1 MPNTGHI
8 TICPYY
14 MSERSRAITCED
26 VFRRFRTKDEKMEY
40 MKKYCDKDWTACRY
54 AIKLQQTH
62 EKMNEKGETER
73 MLELFKHK
81 SSATRDELK
90 KTTTQLGKME
100 AKCERLINEI
110 KVLRERDEKSVK
122 KIADLHKENNMLLGN
137 IEKLQKQHRKMFLR
151 WRGEKT
157 AAENQSKKLLEEFET
172 ISLIYEGYVAYLLD
186 RSNKEMSL
194 EEFHKWTDEHEYK
207 ISHDTDKKMITVT
220 VREKEIEDG
229 DNGSAAEVSKAG
241 DGENEK
247 TEDAPEDTGKETE

>member
-14 MSERSRAITCED
+14 MSERSKAITCED
-26 VFRRFRTKDEKMEY
+26 VFRRFRTKDEKMDY
-40 MKKYCDKDWTACRY
+40 MKKYCDKDWTECKY

-62 EKMNEKGETER
+62 EKMNGKGETER

-90 KTTTQLGKME
+90 KTTTQLGKVE

-157 AAENQSKKLLEEFET
+157 AAENQSKKLLEEFEA

-186 RSNKEMSL
+186 RSSASMSL
-194 EEFHKWTDEHEYK
+194 EDFHKWVDEHEYK
-207 ISHDTDKKMITVT
+207 IEHDTVNRKIV
-220 VREKEIEDG
+220 VEAREKQYG
-229 DNGSAAEVSKAG
+229 DNGSAAEVPKAG